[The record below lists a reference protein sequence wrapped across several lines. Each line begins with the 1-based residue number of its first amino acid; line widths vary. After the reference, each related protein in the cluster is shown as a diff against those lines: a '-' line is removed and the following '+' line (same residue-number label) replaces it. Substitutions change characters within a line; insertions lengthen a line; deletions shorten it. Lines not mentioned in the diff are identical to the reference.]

1 MPDPVTSRRKLPEMD
16 WSDPEQV
23 REYQR
28 LYQERNRERIVQQKH
43 AYYLRNR
50 DKSLRERR
58 EYVQRNRETIKAR
71 KADYYQRNKDAI
83 KQRAAAYRAQNP
95 GKNRETILRS
105 HHGMRPEDWD
115 ALWAAQDGRCY
126 LCGDELNP
134 GPGRHVHIEHDH
146 SCCPLFRSCSTCRRG
161 LACKRC
167 NSAIGLADDDPGR
180 LRRMADALEAAQ
192 LAVEQRK
199 AAADSLTC

>member
-1 MPDPVTSRRKLPEMD
+1 MD
-16 WSDPEQV
+16 WSDPAQV
-23 REYQR
+23 REYNR
-28 LYQERNRERIVQQKH
+28 LYNERNRERIAEQRRE
-43 AYYLRNR
+43 YYLRNR
-50 DKSLRERR
+50 DKHRQARR
-58 EYVQRNRETIKAR
+58 EYVQRNREAVRAR
-71 KADYYQRNKDAI
+71 KADYYQRNRDEI
-83 KQRAAAYRAQNP
+83 KQRTAAWLEQNP
-95 GKNRETILRS
+95 GKQREMRLKS

-126 LCGDELNP
+126 LCGGELNP

-146 SCCPLFRSCSTCRRG
+146 SCCPLFRSCRICRRG

-167 NSAIGLADDDPGR
+167 NSAIGLADDDPAR

-199 AAADSLTC
+199 AAGSMQLDLLEGFEDHR